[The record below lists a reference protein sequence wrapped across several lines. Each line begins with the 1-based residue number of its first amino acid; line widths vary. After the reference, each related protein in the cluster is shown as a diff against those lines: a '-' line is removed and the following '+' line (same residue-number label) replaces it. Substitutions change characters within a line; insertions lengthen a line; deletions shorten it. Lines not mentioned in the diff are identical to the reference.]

1 MNLVT
6 SIKQFTKKR
15 TPEILIATGLV
26 GMVTSVVFAV
36 KAVPKAEQLM
46 EKAKENKAEV
56 LELEPEDVNLTV
68 VEKVKAVWTVYAPS
82 AIAFGLS
89 TACIIGANNVSHRRS
104 VAIATAYT
112 LSETAFKEY
121 KEKVVEKFGKNKEQ
135 QVRDEVAKAQIEK
148 NPVSKSQV
156 IITGNGDSLC
166 YDSVSGRYFKSNIEK
181 IRRIV
186 NDTNQKL
193 FIENWVSLNEFYIDL
208 GLETIAIGNDM
219 GWSIDKGGID
229 IDFSSHI
236 ADDGTPCLVL
246 DYTVLPTYGVW

>member
-1 MNLVT
+1 MSNM
-6 SIKQFTKKR
+6 KQFTKKH

-36 KAVPKAEQLM
+36 KATPKAEALLD
-46 EKAKENKAEV
+46 KAKEEKAES

-68 VEKVKAVWTVYAPS
+68 VDKVKAVWTVYTPS
-82 AIAFGLS
+82 AIVFCLS

-156 IITGNGDSLC
+156 IITGGGDSLC

-186 NDTNQKL
+186 NNTNEKM
-193 FIENWVSLNEFYIDL
+193 FRENWVSLNEFYIDL

-219 GWSIDKGGID
+219 GWSIDKEGMD
-229 IDFSSHI
+229 IEFSSHI

-246 DYTVLPTYGVW
+246 DYTVLPTYGMW